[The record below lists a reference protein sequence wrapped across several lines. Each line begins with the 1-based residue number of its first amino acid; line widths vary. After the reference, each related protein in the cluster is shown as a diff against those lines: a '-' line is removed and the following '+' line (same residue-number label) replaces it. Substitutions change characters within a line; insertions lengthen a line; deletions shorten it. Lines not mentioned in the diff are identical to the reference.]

1 MFPLRVWPVFHR
13 LSKASSPDTA
23 SGSQDGWWRF
33 AGKGDKAL
41 AGNRVTAGKATIV
54 ARDIAVLAALQI
66 DLEMFTEWE
75 AQLVPRRL
83 EVPRLQLCHCLS
95 PMVILKCNA

>member
-1 MFPLRVWPVFHR
+1 MFPLRVWTVFHR

-23 SGSQDGWWRF
+23 GSQDGWGGF

-83 EVPRLQLCHCLS
+83 QVPRLQLCHCLS